1 MDIDIVNAIL
11 RLCTEK
17 QTCLFEV
24 PFLCNYCLEQ
34 NLCTNPKYVLASI
47 KNYMEIFK
55 ISRDK
60 NRIEFIMPF
69 EICRNKFIDG
79 ICQNND
85 ILCTNLH
92 LCYDYFYTNS
102 CRYSIN
108 CLYPH
113 ILTEKYHKT
122 ILGSLINL
130 DLDLLTKAFRVYCQ
144 SKKHLV
150 YHNSSKV
157 QQQQQPIIHSSLINN
172 PTPSSSMTNN
182 WRMIPNS
189 QINGN
194 SSWKTNNRLLITLR
208 TLPKQQTISS
218 IPEKG
223 LQICWKPPKN
233 IQTHFIEVIFSN
245 QIKSDGGPIQTHKIY
260 QHLGVAQVFYQNL
273 DMAERV
279 ALHGSITFQS
289 FSFTSRLL
297 QRRVDKRHICF
308 SNIPIETN
316 HIISYIDTVSMPYM
330 KNNIEYYQNDKQI
343 IIVEYN
349 EDIDFSKISLNVRNH
364 PECNGLIINCI
375 QLYYPETLLIE
386 YDQEYSEDDIIKL
399 FDKKKIFHI
408 KIYSYCSFVHFY
420 SHDDLAQSINRTFD
434 NFIRVIPIYI
444 DIYSEHHLN
453 DYLQRRQMELQ
464 QKPAVTQTI
473 SPLNETMKNESVS
486 PTKNINL
493 SSIPQPST
501 PILPPPPINQQIEIP
516 VELKSSIKEKIC
528 SSSSPPKQE
537 TILLNSQEQLI
548 VEEKKNEQVVNSD
561 EDETTGSEDDF
572 HDLPSD
578 FDNDDLFLDEAIDD
592 QGDMEYL
599 RSAAKN
605 LMSSLTEME
614 EASANTETDD
624 TPHSLLYGDDYIIT
638 IKSRRFALAFL
649 DYTQFR
655 VEKQRNPDKFRLLAS
670 LKKLSNNKK
679 RSDHIQ
685 QQQHDQI
692 LSSTPTIE
700 IKTNKKKRN
709 KRNKKKKNTNNND
722 KGILSF

>member
-1 MDIDIVNAIL
+1 
-11 RLCTEK
+11 
-17 QTCLFEV
+17 
-24 PFLCNYCLEQ
+24 
-34 NLCTNPKYVLASI
+34 
-47 KNYMEIFK
+47 
-55 ISRDK
+55 
-60 NRIEFIMPF
+60 
-69 EICRNKFIDG
+69 
-79 ICQNND
+79 
-85 ILCTNLH
+85 
-92 LCYDYFYTNS
+92 
-102 CRYSIN
+102 
-108 CLYPH
+108 
-113 ILTEKYHKT
+113 
-122 ILGSLINL
+122 
-130 DLDLLTKAFRVYCQ
+130 
-144 SKKHLV
+144 
-150 YHNSSKV
+150 
-157 QQQQQPIIHSSLINN
+157 
-172 PTPSSSMTNN
+172 
-182 WRMIPNS
+182 
-189 QINGN
+189 
-194 SSWKTNNRLLITLR
+194 
-208 TLPKQQTISS
+208 
-218 IPEKG
+218 
-223 LQICWKPPKN
+223 
-233 IQTHFIEVIFSN
+233 
-245 QIKSDGGPIQTHKIY
+245 
-260 QHLGVAQVFYQNL
+260 
-273 DMAERV
+273 
-279 ALHGSITFQS
+279 
-289 FSFTSRLL
+289 
-297 QRRVDKRHICF
+297 
-308 SNIPIETN
+308 
-316 HIISYIDTVSMPYM
+316 
-330 KNNIEYYQNDKQI
+330 
-343 IIVEYN
+343 
-349 EDIDFSKISLNVRNH
+349 
-364 PECNGLIINCI
+364 
-375 QLYYPETLLIE
+375 
-386 YDQEYSEDDIIKL
+386 
-399 FDKKKIFHI
+399 
-408 KIYSYCSFVHFY
+408 
-420 SHDDLAQSINRTFD
+420 LAQSINRTFD

-444 DIYSEHHLN
+444 DIYSEDHLN